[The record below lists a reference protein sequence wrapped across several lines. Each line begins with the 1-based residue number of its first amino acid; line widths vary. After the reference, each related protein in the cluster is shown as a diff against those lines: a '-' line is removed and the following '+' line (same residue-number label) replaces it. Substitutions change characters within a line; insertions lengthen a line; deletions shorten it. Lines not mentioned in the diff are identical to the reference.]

1 MQLVLP
7 RWALKVYILSYN
19 ISLPQL
25 AFYIVLKH
33 HMDTLSFSLQLYWTL
48 FGYSIVLCHDVYHHS
63 ISVCKKK
70 PTSDGNIQET
80 SEPQFVKM

>member
-1 MQLVLP
+1 MQLVFP
-7 RWALKVYILSYN
+7 GWALRVYILSYN

-25 AFYIVLKH
+25 AFSIVLKH
-33 HMDTLSFSLQLYWTL
+33 HVGILSFSFQLSGIL
-48 FGYSIVLCHDVYHHS
+48 FGYPIVLCHDFYHHS

-70 PTSDGNIQET
+70 PNCDGNVQGN